1 MTTDF
6 ADVTVI
12 MPAYRA
18 ASTIGRALSSI
29 ASQTLKPRAVVVVDD
44 GSDDSTLDAAEVCR
58 DKLIGVELLLLRQD
72 NAGPGAARNRALANA
87 TTKYVA
93 FLDAD
98 DEWLPEKL
106 ARAMPKFDDDSVALV
121 SHNYIQANDG
131 VETTIDC
138 TRHFNRGASPY
149 LSLFLRNFIATST
162 VVAQREAVQ
171 SHGGF
176 DESLLSAQDYQLW
189 LSIAAKHGVRFD
201 TFPEALARCHV
212 TPGSVSSNIAR
223 RRECAVKILEGQLG
237 PLRRRARFPL
247 TDALW
252 RTVLIA
258 VETARM
264 HRIANHPVAA
274 WAEFPRLLIDL
285 PRIAIK
291 LAGTRS
297 NLLTDSRDDVTEEN
311 SDPLARNRQ
320 WWERMPMTYAD
331 WQGDERMPQATSDF
345 ESIRTLVFANSPFFR
360 ESFDMTKLKGKQ
372 VLDLGCGSGVFS
384 CLLSEA
390 GADVTAVD
398 LTEAAVKLTRD
409 SSKIFG
415 CPVRVTQMNAESLG
429 INDASFDYVFSWGV
443 LHHTPTPRRA
453 YGEVARILKP
463 GGSGI
468 IMVYHKTSIIYY
480 VLGLYW
486 LIARGKLFRGYTLE
500 KVQGF
505 FTDGFYHRNYTRR
518 AFVEELRL
526 SGLTVT
532 DLIVTQMEKKIL
544 PFIPARL
551 DRYLKAR
558 FGWLLVAHV
567 AKPGAAVTGEQP
579 QESRLSTSSI

>member
-6 ADVTVI
+6 TDVTVI
-12 MPAYRA
+12 MPAYQA
-18 ASTIGRALSSI
+18 VSTIGRALSSI
-29 ASQTLKPRAVVVVDD
+29 AAQTLKPRAVVVVDD
-44 GSDDSTLDAAEVCR
+44 GSDDSTLDAAAACR
-58 DKLIGVELLLLRQD
+58 EQLNGIELMLLQQE
-72 NAGPGAARNRALANA
+72 NAGPGAARNRALAEA
-87 TTKYVA
+87 RTEFVA

-106 ARAMPKFDDDSVALV
+106 ARAMPKFDDAAVALV
-121 SHNYIQANDG
+121 SHNYILANEG
-131 VETTIDC
+131 NEITIDC

-149 LSLFLRNFIATST
+149 QSLFLRNFIATST
-162 VVAQREAVQ
+162 VIARREAVQ

-176 DESLLSAQDYQLW
+176 DPSLLSAQDYQLW
-189 LSIAAKHGVRFD
+189 LSIAAKSGVRFD
-201 TFPEALARCHV
+201 TFDSVLARCHV
-212 TPGSVSSNIAR
+212 TLGSVSSHVAR
-223 RRECAVKILEGQLG
+223 RRAGAVKILDGQLG
-237 PLRRRARFPL
+237 PLRRRARHPFVN
-247 TDALW
+247 ALW

-264 HRIANHPVAA
+264 QRAVGNPLAA
-274 WAEFPRLLIDL
+274 LIEFPRLFVDL
-285 PRIAIK
+285 PRTMIK
-291 LAGTRS
+291 LAGTGR
-297 NLLTDSRDDVTEEN
+297 NLLTDSRDDVTVLN
-311 SDPLARNRQ
+311 NDPLARNRQ

-331 WQGDERMPQATSDF
+331 WQGDERMPQASGDF

-360 ESFDMTKLKGKQ
+360 ERFDMARLKGLQ

-429 INDASFDYVFSWGV
+429 IGEASFDYVFSWGV
-443 LHHTPTPRRA
+443 LHHTPVPRRA

-468 IMVYHKTSIIYY
+468 IMVYHKNSIIYY

-486 LIARGKLFRGYTLE
+486 LIMRGKLFRGYTFE

-518 AFVEELRL
+518 AFAEELRS
-526 SGLTVT
+526 SGLTVSE
-532 DLIVTQMEKKIL
+532 LIVTQMEKKIL
-544 PFIPARL
+544 PAIPAWL

-567 AKPGAAVTGEQP
+567 AKPDAAIGEN
-579 QESRLSTSSI
+579 

>member
-1 MTTDF
+1 MTTEF

-18 ASTIGRALSSI
+18 ASTIERTLSSV
-29 ASQTLKPRAVVVVDD
+29 AAQTLKPRAIIMVDD
-44 GSDDSTLDAAEVCR
+44 GSDDSTMDAAEACR
-58 DKLIGVELLLLRQD
+58 GRLDGIELTLLRQD
-72 NAGPGAARNRALANA
+72 NAGPGAARNRALADA
-87 TTKYVA
+87 KTEYVA

-106 ARAMPKFDDDSVALV
+106 ARAMPKFDDESVVLV
-121 SHNYIQANDG
+121 SHNYILDNNG
-131 VETTIDC
+131 RETTVDC

-162 VVAQREAVQ
+162 VVARRAAVQ
-171 SHGGF
+171 AHGGF
-176 DESLLSAQDYQLW
+176 DASLLSAQDYQLW
-189 LSIAAKHGVRFD
+189 LSIAAKSGARFETFDGV
-201 TFPEALARCHV
+201 LARCHV
-212 TPGSVSSNIAR
+212 MPGSVSSHIGR
-223 RRECAVKILEGQLG
+223 RRACAVKILEGQLG

-247 TDALW
+247 ANALW
-252 RTVLIA
+252 RTMLIA
-258 VETARM
+258 VETTRM
-264 HRIANHPVAA
+264 RRGAGNMLAA
-274 WAEFPRLLIDL
+274 CIEFPRLLIDL

-291 LAGTRS
+291 LAGTRR
-297 NLLTDSRDDVTEEN
+297 NLLTASRDDVTEQN

-331 WQGDERMPQATSDF
+331 WQGDDRMPQATGDF
-345 ESIRTLVFANSPFFR
+345 ESIRSLVFANSPFFR
-360 ESFDMTKLKGKQ
+360 ERFDMTRLKGLQ

-390 GADVTAVD
+390 GANVTAVD

-409 SSKIFG
+409 SSKVFG

-429 INDASFDYVFSWGV
+429 INDASFDYVFSC
-443 LHHTPTPRRA
+443 A

-468 IMVYHKTSIIYY
+468 IMVYHKSSIIYY

-486 LIARGKLFRGYTLE
+486 LVVRGKLLQGYTLE
-500 KVQGF
+500 KVQSF

-518 AFVEELRL
+518 AFVEELKS
-526 SGLTVT
+526 SGLTVSE
-532 DLIVTQMEKKIL
+532 LIVTQMEKKIL
-544 PFIPARL
+544 PFIPAWL

-567 AKPGAAVTGEQP
+567 ARPGAPIGGD
-579 QESRLSTSSI
+579 